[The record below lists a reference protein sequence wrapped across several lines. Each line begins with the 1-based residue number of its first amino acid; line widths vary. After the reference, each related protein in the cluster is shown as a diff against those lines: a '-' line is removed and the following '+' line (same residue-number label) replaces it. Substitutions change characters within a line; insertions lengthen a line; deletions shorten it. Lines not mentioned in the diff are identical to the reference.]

1 VKKRVIVFDTFC
13 DILCKE
19 KDFITVE
26 VNPPHGASLN
36 SMIEVIKKEKL
47 HEKVTGFSCTDNP
60 LAKLKMSSVLS
71 AIKLQQ
77 TFHKPVIAT
86 MSMRDKN
93 KLSLQSSLLGANDFN
108 LRCILALTGDPA
120 KYSDQPDV
128 KGVLER
134 DSTLLLSII
143 YRLNR
148 GLDYSNKPLKPV
160 PKPIYPFAVSNAY
173 AKDMKKLQKR
183 MVKKLDYGARAIITQ
198 PVYDVEI
205 AKELLALF
213 EEAKEQSIRDTA
225 KEAQLVLG
233 QFPIVRA
240 KTANFIDDKV
250 PGISV
255 PKSIIDEMNLAA
267 MDGEEREQEV
277 GFTLSKRI
285 FDEMMA
291 SHGKVHLMTHN
302 RFDLCSELIG

>member
-1 VKKRVIVFDTFC
+1 MFETFC
-13 DILCKE
+13 DFLCNQTKQ
-19 KDFITVE
+19 FITVE
-26 VNPPHGASLN
+26 VNPPHGASLEG
-36 SMIEVIKKEKL
+36 ILADIKKHNL
-47 HEKVTGFSCTDNP
+47 HEKVSGFSCTDNP
-60 LAKLKMSSVLS
+60 LAKLKMSGVLS

-77 TFHKPVIAT
+77 TFNKPVIAT

-93 KLSLQSSLLGANDFN
+93 KLSLQSTLLGANDFD

-120 KYSDQPDV
+120 KLSDQPEV

-143 YRLNR
+143 YHLNN
-148 GLDYSNKPLKPV
+148 GVDYSNKPLNPT

-183 MVKKLDYGARAIITQ
+183 MLKKLNYGARAIITQ
-198 PVYDVEI
+198 PVYDAEN

-213 EEAKEQSIRDTA
+213 EEAKAMSIRETA

-233 QFPIVRA
+233 QFPIVRTR
-240 KTANFIDDKV
+240 TANFIDDKV

-255 PKSIIDEMNLAA
+255 PKEIIDEMNLAA
-267 MDGEEREQEV
+267 MDGEQKEQEV
-277 GFTLSKRI
+277 GFALSKAI
-285 FDEMMA
+285 FDDMMKL
-291 SHGKVHLMTHN
+291 HGKVHLMTHN
-302 RFDLCSELIG
+302 RFDLCSALIGE